1 MKVLKALKSKN
12 LEKVKGIMPVK
23 KYKPTSHGRR
33 GMTQVIR
40 EVDKLKPEKSL
51 IIKNNYRFGRANGTV
66 SVRHKGAGHKKLY
79 RLVDLKQKKI
89 SVPGYVASIEYDPNR
104 SANIA
109 LIKYRD
115 GEKVYIIAP
124 HGLKKGDQILAGEK
138 AKVAPG
144 NRKKLVDIP
153 SGTVV
158 YNIEI
163 NPGAGGKLVRS
174 AGASAKILGKEGKFA
189 ILELPSKEVR
199 RINKECYATIGSVS
213 NPEHENVV
221 IGKAGRNRWKGIRPT
236 VRGKA
241 MYPAAHPHGG
251 GEGVSDIGLIHPKTP
266 WGKPARGFRT
276 RKNKRTE
283 KFIVKRRAK

>member
-1 MKVLKALKSKN
+1 MA
-12 LEKVKGIMPVK
+12 IK
-23 KYKPTSHGRR
+23 KFKPTSHGRR

-40 EVDKLKPEKSL
+40 EVDKIKPEKLL
-51 IIKNNYRFGRANGTV
+51 IVKINRKFGRANGTI
-66 SVRHKGAGHKKLY
+66 SIRHKGAGHKRSY
-79 RLVDLKQKKI
+79 RLIDIKQKKI
-89 SVPGYVASIEYDPNR
+89 GVPGYVASIEYDPNR

-115 GEKVYIIAP
+115 GGKVYIIAP
-124 HGLKKGDQILAGEK
+124 NGLKKGDEILSGEK
-138 AKVAPG
+138 AKVSPG
-144 NRKKLVDIP
+144 NRKRLSDVP

-174 AGASAKILGKEGKFA
+174 AGTSAKILGKEGKFA
-189 ILELPSKEVR
+189 TIEMPSKEVR
-199 RINKECYATIGSVS
+199 RINKECYATIGTVS
-213 NPEHENVV
+213 NPEHKNVV

-241 MYPAAHPHGG
+241 MHPAAHPHGG

-266 WGKPARGFRT
+266 WGKPALGFRT
-276 RKNKRTE
+276 RKNKRTD
-283 KFIVKRRAK
+283 KFIVKRRKK